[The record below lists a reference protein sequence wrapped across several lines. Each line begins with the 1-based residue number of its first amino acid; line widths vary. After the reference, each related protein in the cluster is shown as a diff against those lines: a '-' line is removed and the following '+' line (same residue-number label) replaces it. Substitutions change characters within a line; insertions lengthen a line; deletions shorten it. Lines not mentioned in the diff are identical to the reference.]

1 MRRKK
6 NHVKRINN
14 EEVMAVSVKTSI
26 AEKCRT
32 QLQSCWKT
40 VSLAWREGATG
51 CLRVA
56 RKSTVLAK
64 NFYFNQFRFPDSF
77 KYVLSYV

>member
-1 MRRKK
+1 
-6 NHVKRINN
+6 
-14 EEVMAVSVKTSI
+14 MAISVKSSV
-26 AEKCRT
+26 AGKCRSQIQT
-32 QLQSCWKT
+32 CWKT

-64 NFYFNQFRFPDSF
+64 KIYFNQFRFPDSF
-77 KYVLSYV
+77 RYVLSYVRLI